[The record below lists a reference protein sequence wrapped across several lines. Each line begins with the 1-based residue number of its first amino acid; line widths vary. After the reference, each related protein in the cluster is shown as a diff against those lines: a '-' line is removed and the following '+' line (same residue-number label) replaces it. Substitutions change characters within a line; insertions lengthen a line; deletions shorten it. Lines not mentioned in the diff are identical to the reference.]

1 MRQLPVACLA
11 LAAAATLAACSGSGS
26 GSDPPTSLSSGA
38 PVPTATNTAPTPQ
51 STIATRWWS
60 NSAAT
65 DGSTIDPSD
74 PTAAAARLKPNRDQ
88 YCTMLKQTVGAGKS
102 ILSGATATDPR
113 LLASTEAFVAELQAV
128 APSEVSSQ
136 WKTLGDVLIQFV
148 KTGGKSAGN
157 VSTSAL
163 TAAAATIST
172 DAKSRCHVDISA
184 TN

>member
-11 LAAAATLAACSGSGS
+11 LAAAATLAACSGSGAH
-26 GSDPPTSLSSGA
+26 SDSPTSGA
-38 PVPTATNTAPTPQ
+38 PAPTGTNTSPTPQ

-60 NSAAT
+60 NSAAK

-74 PTAAAARLKPNRDQ
+74 PTAAAAHLKPNRDQ
-88 YCTMLKQTVGAGKS
+88 YCSMLKQTVGAGKS
-102 ILSGATATDPR
+102 ILPGATATDPR

-128 APSEVSSQ
+128 APAQVSSQ

-148 KTGGKSAGN
+148 KTGGKSAGS

-163 TAAAATIST
+163 TAAATTIST